1 MRILE
6 LNIDS
11 FGKLENYN
19 LKFDQKLTIINED
32 NSFGKTTIAQFIK
45 AMFFGMKT
53 AKGKGKDYHYHA
65 LNIYRGVKP
74 PMVVT

>member
-32 NSFGKTTIAQFIK
+32 NSFGKTTIANSLK
-45 AMFFGMKT
+45 RCLWDET
-53 AKGKGKDYHYHA
+53 
-65 LNIYRGVKP
+65 
-74 PMVVT
+74 